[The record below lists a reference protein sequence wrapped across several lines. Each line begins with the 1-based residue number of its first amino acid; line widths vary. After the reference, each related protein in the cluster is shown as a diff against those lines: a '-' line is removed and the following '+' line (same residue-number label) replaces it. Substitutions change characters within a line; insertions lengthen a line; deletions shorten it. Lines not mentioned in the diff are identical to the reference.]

1 MSMRFPRAGETKST
15 NDWALF
21 PAKDHDMSFKCDRL
35 PFFNV
40 PRVRYF
46 QYFHALRSTI
56 EVSTIAIDLLR
67 IGHAYTTDI
76 GVPGN
81 MGSGR
86 YMQRTSCQ
94 IVKRCSVPMLYM
106 Y

>member
-1 MSMRFPRAGETKST
+1 M
-15 NDWALF
+15 
-21 PAKDHDMSFKCDRL
+21 
-35 PFFNV
+35 
-40 PRVRYF
+40 F
-46 QYFHALRSTI
+46 QGFDDSKIFMLYTV
-56 EVSTIAIDLLR
+56 EVNTIAIDLLR

-76 GVPGN
+76 GVPRN

-94 IVKRCSVPMLYM
+94 IVKGCSVPMLYI

>member
-1 MSMRFPRAGETKST
+1 M
-15 NDWALF
+15 
-21 PAKDHDMSFKCDRL
+21 
-35 PFFNV
+35 
-40 PRVRYF
+40 F
-46 QYFHALRSTI
+46 QGFDISNIFMLYGVQV
-56 EVSTIAIDLLR
+56 EVNMIAIDLLR

-76 GVPGN
+76 GVPRN